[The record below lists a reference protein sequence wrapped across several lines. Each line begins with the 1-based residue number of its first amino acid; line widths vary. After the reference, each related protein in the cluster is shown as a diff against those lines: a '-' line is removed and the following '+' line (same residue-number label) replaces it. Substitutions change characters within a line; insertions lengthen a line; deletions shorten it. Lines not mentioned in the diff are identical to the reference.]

1 MGMENTDSKQSE
13 YIHKCFVSLVDY
25 LRSIKIN
32 EGELLD
38 RENNWSYSFNSDKLK
53 WDKIHRIR
61 MEFCTQKGISI
72 RFLELRDTS
81 DANDDLYRLLNDIN
95 VKSGSGFLTVD
106 GNTLTMTI
114 NYKSPVFKPNAFM
127 SLIREGIEYLN
138 AVVYEQIEEYFNQ
151 VEDKNVGV
159 CDGKE
164 VIVGEESIDKPRI
177 IKPKEYL
184 ERPNIQFWASLGSGY
199 DINNESR
206 AWYSYIPLLKGDKI
220 NQEFLFCLYLGA
232 DLEALTPGEDGDDNI
247 LDCKLDWLKTALDF
261 YETSKAAY
269 DEEVERVRQPKKPG
283 IIMLGDFVDEK
294 ADQLR
299 KDIEVYEARL
309 EETIH
314 WLRAFFDFLNS
325 PYQFCDYIEGR
336 WDNPLSEEERTELL
350 KRLCNHKPI
359 GERPLDIAD
368 RTDDSRLYNF
378 FSSYTYKPDSKDTYY
393 SKPWHIHAKLYATD
407 ADREAAWKEY
417 EKEMEAAAAYM
428 DYDPYDHSNG
438 HRSTTPEE
446 EAHYDLVNGGKFT
459 PDELA
464 DYYGYD
470 SPSDYYN
477 S

>member
-25 LRSIKIN
+25 LKSIKIN

-38 RENNWSYSFNSDKLK
+38 SEDNWSYSFNSDKLK

-61 MEFCTQKGISI
+61 MEFCTPKGISI
-72 RFLELRDTS
+72 HFLELRDTS
-81 DANDDLYRLLNDIN
+81 DANDDFYRLLNDIN

-127 SLIREGIEYLN
+127 SLIHEGIEYLN
-138 AVVYEQIEEYFNQ
+138 SVVYEQIEEYFNH
-151 VEDKNVGV
+151 VEDKDDGV
-159 CDGKE
+159 RDGKE
-164 VIVGEESIDKPRI
+164 VIVGEESLDKTGI
-177 IKPKEYL
+177 IKPKECL
-184 ERPNIQFWASLGSGY
+184 KRPNIQFWASLGSGY
-199 DINNESR
+199 DINNESN
-206 AWYSYIPLLKGDKI
+206 AWYSYIPFLSGDKI

-232 DLEALTPGEDGDDNI
+232 DLEALDFGKDNI
-247 LDCKLDWLKTALDF
+247 LEDQLQRLKMDIDS

-269 DEEVERVRQPKKPG
+269 DEEVELVRQAKEAG
-283 IIMLGDFVDEK
+283 TYSRMLDDFVDVE
-294 ADQLR
+294 ADKLR
-299 KDIEVYEARL
+299 KNIEAYEARL
-309 EETIH
+309 EKTIH
-314 WLRAFFDFLNS
+314 WVTAFFNFLNS
-325 PYQFCDYIEGR
+325 PYQLCDYIEGR
-336 WDNPLSEEERTELL
+336 WDNPLSEEERKELL

-378 FSSYTYKPDSKDTYY
+378 FSSYTYKPDSKDTYHPK
-393 SKPWHIHAKLYATD
+393 STHFHEKLYATD

-417 EKEMEAAAAYM
+417 EKEMEAYDAYM
-428 DYDPYDHSNG
+428 DYDPYNNSNG
-438 HRSTTPEE
+438 HRSMTPEE